1 VLNSE
6 NLFNKYLQEMGMHC
20 LVQPGVTVNWE
31 ATVHGSVPSIL
42 IETWSMVKISQ
53 VVSLV
58 LLDIG
63 VTSLGLQEYEGMNA
77 R

>member
-1 VLNSE
+1 
-6 NLFNKYLQEMGMHC
+6 
-20 LVQPGVTVNWE
+20 
-31 ATVHGSVPSIL
+31 
-42 IETWSMVKISQ
+42 MVKISQ

-63 VTSLGLQEYEGMNA
+63 VTSLGLQEYEGMNV